1 MISSQDLL
9 NIANEL
15 AGGLGDENRGR
26 PRQTELRRAV
36 SCAYYAMFHT
46 LASCCA
52 NMLIGA
58 TPSRR
63 SNQAWQQVYRSL
75 EHGRIRSRCSNKS
88 TMSQFPR
95 EIQKFAESL
104 ILMQRYRHSAD
115 YDPMEDFDR
124 AQVRIWITEADDAIG
139 EFESI
144 DALHRRAFS
153 AWVLFRSR

>member
-1 MISSQDLL
+1 MISHQDLL
-9 NIANEL
+9 NIAEEL
-15 AGGLGDENRGR
+15 ASGLGDENQGR

-52 NMLIGA
+52 NMLIGS

-75 EHGRIRSRCSNKS
+75 EHGRLRTQCSDRG
-88 TMSQFPR
+88 TMSQFPPD
-95 EIQKFAESL
+95 IQKFAESL
-104 ILMQRYRHSAD
+104 VLMQRHRHSAD

-124 AQVRIWITEADDAIG
+124 AQVRNWITEAAEAIG
-139 EFESI
+139 GFES
-144 DALHRRAFS
+144 AESLHRRAFS